1 MRPAHRIMTALLAL
15 AMLVAMPMSAFA
27 NDDARVVD
35 TVTEQDFEVDHPV
48 RDLPVVDV
56 VETDR
61 PSDRPEVDDER
72 DKDGEVRHRCLL
84 TDSPRRCLHHPND
97 RPHDLNVRQLI
108 WRLIQAHEWQTLFRL
123 LHWLGVI

>member
-27 NDDARVVD
+27 DDDVPVD
-35 TVTEQDFEVDHPV
+35 DNVTERDFEVDKPS
-48 RDLPVVDV
+48 DTYPVVDV
-56 VETDR
+56 LETDR
-61 PSDRPEVDDER
+61 AKVDDGR
-72 DKDGEVRHRCLL
+72 DKDGDVRHRCLL
-84 TDSPRRCLHHPND
+84 TDNPRRCLHHPND